1 MKIFRLSKLLF
12 LSVAAVM
19 ISIGSADHAAAAG
32 QNNNVREMMNR
43 RSGRSTLPAQK
54 TRTHIGANTGTIRM
68 RQAGP
73 VAPAQSAYQ
82 VSDKDGSL
90 FPGGSCEN
98 CNGDPEDKD
107 GSLFPGGSCVSC
119 HDSGPLIDTGPC
131 KTCKP
136 KPLPVAKPQMAMVA
150 IPYTPIVYQSTFR
163 NCCAMAPLTL
173 EHVDFNLDNNNKIF
187 SNKIGNYRFRIF
199 GCRRYDKEAI
209 LNRGRLMEKNMN
221 FNKIFE
227 EVTGDCYNLVN
238 IPQDLCLQTTP
249 TPLPEYV
256 LTAEISDF
264 FMNVCDRYDW
274 NATQKDDTRTGSAEI
289 TVNWRLSNLSKT
301 AVLWEGTTVG
311 YSEINDASQDG
322 EIKLIESAFADATS
336 NLQMAYGFENQLMV
350 RLSPE
355 ELSAQRNAL
364 IDEEIALN
372 PAKCHVQKEL
382 QCVKKCQVN
391 RPEFD
396 QKQCNC
402 PAVEPAP
409 CPLAEPA
416 PCPLAEPAPCPAIA
430 PAPCPVVTPEPAP
443 CTVEKVIVPQVEA
456 TPVAV
461 DIYDVQEVELPII
474 ENSGVKTDY
483 VTFDNS
489 IDEKSGMTSSGKF
502 IVVDDTWVT
511 VAKGNVDFNDLC
523 IVDRPPY
530 DVLNPENLY
539 KVRASVVEIQ
549 NSTGKKGAGL
559 IISDSFVLT
568 SADLLDTTTNTY
580 KLKTINGNDLTG
592 KVVRVNPTKNIALIM
607 LDQKTEYT
615 PLSLNLE
622 LPKTG
627 QVGYMVLGILDVD
640 HFSQGENY
648 IDNNGKIL
656 GYRYSEDK
664 GSEIIADTAVQ
675 TVTIGGVL
683 IDNHGTI
690 NGIAHTG
697 IKTDS
702 GNDLF
707 LPTETALRSVGLSI
721 CEKLYEKPSPWQ
733 QTVYKPVTE
742 IILKSAPKA
751 PEVLKKEE
759 RK

>member
-12 LSVAAVM
+12 LSLTAFM
-19 ISIGSADHAAAAG
+19 INIGASDTATAD
-32 QNNNVREMMNR
+32 QNRNMRDFMNR
-43 RSGRSTLPAQK
+43 RSGRTAAPVYTK
-54 TRTHIGANTGTIRM
+54 ANTGTIRM
-68 RQAGP
+68 RQTAA
-73 VAPAQSAYQ
+73 APANRAAYA
-82 VSDKDGSL
+82 VADKDGSL

-98 CNGDPEDKD
+98 CSDPDDKD
-107 GSLFPGGSCVSC
+107 GSLFPGGPCVSC

-131 KTCKP
+131 ETCEAEP
-136 KPLPVAKPQMAMVA
+136 APVAAPVVRPRVATVA
-150 IPYTPIVYQSTFR
+150 IPYTPIVYQSTAR
-163 NCCAMAPLTL
+163 NCCAMAPLFL
-173 EHVDFNLDNNNKIF
+173 EHVDFNLGVNNSTIF
-187 SNKIGNYRFRIF
+187 SNKMGNYRFRIF

-221 FNKIFE
+221 FGKIFE
-227 EVTGDCYNLVN
+227 EATGDCYNLVS

-274 NATQKDDTRTGSAEI
+274 NASQKADSRTGSAEI

-311 YSEINDASQDG
+311 YSEIGQGSEDG
-322 EIKLIESAFADATS
+322 EIKLIEAAFADAAT
-336 NLQMAYGFENQLMV
+336 NLQMAYGFEEQLMV

-364 IDEEIALN
+364 IDEEVALN
-372 PAKCHVQKEL
+372 PAKCNVQKEL

-391 RPEFD
+391 GPEFD
-396 QKQCNC
+396 KTQCNC
-402 PAVEPAP
+402 PAPEPAPCPVVEPAP
-409 CPLAEPA
+409 CPTP
-416 PCPLAEPAPCPAIA
+416 A
-430 PAPCPVVTPEPAP
+430 PAPAPIVVEEPAP
-443 CTVEKVIVPQVEA
+443 CTVEQVVVPQVEV
-456 TPVAV
+456 TPVTV

-489 IDEKSGMTSSGKF
+489 VTENSGVTSSGRF
-502 IVVDDTWVT
+502 VVVDDTWVT
-511 VAKGNVDFNDLC
+511 IKQETAAFNDLC

-549 NSTGKKGAGL
+549 NTAGKKGAGL

-568 SADLLDTTTNTY
+568 SADLLETTTNTY

-627 QVGYMVLGILDVD
+627 DSGYMVLGILDVD
-640 HFSQGENY
+640 HFSQGENF

-656 GYRYSEDK
+656 GYRYSEAK

-683 IDNHGTI
+683 IDSHGTI

-742 IILKSAPKA
+742 VIMTSVPKA